1 MVASNL
7 NVMLLVVS
15 LSTVVLAIIFLSV
28 YWLNRVVDRQDR

>member
-7 NVMLLVVS
+7 DVMLAVAS

-28 YWLNRVVDRQDR
+28 YWLNRVVERQVR